1 MIKAAARVVLL
12 GLALAYQSSP
22 ASAADVRVAVTAIV
36 DHPALDAARKGV
48 SDELADAGY
57 VVGKNLKLE
66 YQSAQGN
73 AATYTYDA
81 VGNLLRVDRFD
92 AAQQPGPV
100 RITLVTPT
108 EGKVR
113 TFATIR

>member
-1 MIKAAARVVLL
+1 MTWFGRAARRAISVVLV
-12 GLALAYQSSP
+12 GLLLVARP
-22 ASAADVRVAVTAIV
+22 SAVRADLFYVY
-36 DHPALDAARKGV
+36 
-48 SDELADAGY
+48 DELNRLTA
-57 VVGKNLKLE
+57 VVD
-66 YQSAQGN
+66 AQGN